1 MKIKLMQAD
10 SSDLISMSQRRHHA
24 VMSLGGVMN
33 YLKAEVI
40 DYFAD
45 EVLFP
50 FVPVKIYLK
59 GQ

>member
-1 MKIKLMQAD
+1 MQAD